1 MSDRAELRESL
12 DSYLTV
18 GRSFTISGDLS
29 AGDGQGKTGQMYPP
43 ADPER
48 VAEAQGAAKG
58 TFTIDCDEPDRLG
71 GTGTAQQPLQ
81 YFLAGIAF

>member
-1 MSDRAELRESL
+1 MSETAELRESL

-18 GRSFTISGDLS
+18 GRSFTISGDLT
-29 AGDGQGKTGQMYPP
+29 AGGGQGKTGQMYPP
-43 ADPER
+43 ADPDK
-48 VAEAQGAAKG
+48 VEAAKGAAKG

-71 GTGTAQQPLQ
+71 GTGTAPQPLQ

>member
-1 MSDRAELRESL
+1 MSDTAQLRESL
-12 DSYLTV
+12 ESYLTV

-43 ADPER
+43 ADPDK
-48 VAEAQGAAKG
+48 VAAAQGATKG

-71 GTGTAQQPLQ
+71 GTGTAPQPLQ